1 MLQEITLTT
10 DASEHS
16 VSEILSQKGHSIMY
30 LWRRLTN
37 AKLNYSNIER
47 AIVWKTITT
56 LQFLTRKKKISVKM
70 WSETIRMYIQSKER
84 IA

>member
-1 MLQEITLTT
+1 MLKRQVVKIFASSKEITLTT

-30 LWRRLTN
+30 LWRRLN

-47 AIVWKTITT
+47 AIVWMITTT
-56 LQFLTRKKKISVKM
+56 LQFLTREKNFC
-70 WSETIRMYIQSKER
+70 
-84 IA
+84 